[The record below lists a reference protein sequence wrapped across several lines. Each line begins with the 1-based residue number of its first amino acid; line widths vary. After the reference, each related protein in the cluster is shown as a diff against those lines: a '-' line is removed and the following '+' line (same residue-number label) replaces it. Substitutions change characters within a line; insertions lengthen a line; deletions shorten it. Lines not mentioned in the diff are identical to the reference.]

1 MLIKGVMAI
10 VASPLPQQTLYVD
23 GTTNMRGSRIETVI
37 ISLEHITIKKSL
49 RLDFLATNNEVQYE
63 ALITVLDSIKK
74 LEGESIKVFCDSRL
88 VVGQVR
94 GEFEAKDQRM
104 WWSLGQVKQLQ
115 ASFGTFT
122 ISQVSRSK
130 NTHANSLATLHT
142 SIGESLPRIIIVES
156 LSTSSHD
163 NKTPI
168 PVSVV
173 HIEPSWMDL
182 VVSFIKKWNTSQRQ
196 SRS

>member
-1 MLIKGVMAI
+1 M
-10 VASPLPQQTLYVD
+10 
-23 GTTNMRGSRIETVI
+23 
-37 ISLEHITIKKSL
+37 
-49 RLDFLATNNEVQYE
+49 
-63 ALITVLDSIKK
+63 DSVKK

-88 VVGQVR
+88 VVGQVQ

-104 WWSLGQVKQLQ
+104 WWYLGQVKQLQ

-122 ISQVSRSK
+122 INQVSRSK

-142 SIGESLPRIIIVES
+142 SIGESLPRIIVVES

-182 VVSFIKKWNTSQRQ
+182 VVSFIKNGTLLKYRVEAKKIQKKA
-196 SRS
+196 SRYWLSEKHKLYKRSYLGPYLLCIYPEVVEALLE